1 MFNTKDGFLEATVR
15 GCVGGFLRTE
25 DYSNLQQCET
35 VEDIKLYLVIPISR
49 SNFWANNFDGQT
61 STDYGSL
68 LQNEASPTHPSLIV
82 RCCLKKIVQDFS
94 FFESQVSFYFQLF
107 NWFKSGEGS
116 RTTIHVSAIFKI
128 WIHDRQYCIDGHR
141 CNAWKR
147 SNGKFNFFLSLPA
160 PLNFYERNY

>member
-35 VEDIKLYLVIPISR
+35 VEDIKLYL
-49 SNFWANNFDGQT
+49 T

-141 CNAWKR
+141 CNA
-147 SNGKFNFFLSLPA
+147 
-160 PLNFYERNY
+160 

>member
-1 MFNTKDGFLEATVR
+1 MCGRIPSYGRLLEFATMWNSGGHKTLPGNTNFK
-15 GCVGGFLRTE
+15 
-25 DYSNLQQCET
+25 
-35 VEDIKLYLVIPISR
+35 IKL
-49 SNFWANNFDGQT
+49 WANNFDGQT

-141 CNAWKR
+141 CNARKR

>member
-49 SNFWANNFDGQT
+49 SNFEQITLMGRLVQIMVL
-61 STDYGSL
+61 YYKM
-68 LQNEASPTHPSLIV
+68 EASPTHPSLIV
-82 RCCLKKIVQDFS
+82 RCCLKKIVQDFN

-141 CNAWKR
+141 CNARKR
-147 SNGKFNFFLSLPA
+147 SNGKFNFFSKSPSPSELL
-160 PLNFYERNY
+160 

>member
-35 VEDIKLYLVIPISR
+35 VEDIKLYL
-49 SNFWANNFDGQT
+49 T

-94 FFESQVSFYFQLF
+94 FFESQQNHYPRF
-107 NWFKSGEGS
+107 
-116 RTTIHVSAIFKI
+116 
-128 WIHDRQYCIDGHR
+128 
-141 CNAWKR
+141 CNI
-147 SNGKFNFFLSLPA
+147 
-160 PLNFYERNY
+160 